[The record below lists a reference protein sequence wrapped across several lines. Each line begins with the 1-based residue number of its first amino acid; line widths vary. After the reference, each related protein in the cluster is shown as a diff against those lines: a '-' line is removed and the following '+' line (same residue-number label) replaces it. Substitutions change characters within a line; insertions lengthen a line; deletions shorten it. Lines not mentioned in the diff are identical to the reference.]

1 MKRITLFSVVAVL
14 LLTGTSS
21 ADLIVS
27 EFVSGEN
34 VTLDEGSGNYWYWNH
49 ADFVNM
55 TYGQQITAIN
65 LLGTYG
71 GIAGGWH
78 LATLPEMEVLWTNSQ
93 TDIMAAFGSGSPSVT
108 GLDFYSIS
116 RYELQKVGEGSHS
129 VAGGNTVPWLPLIF
143 ISRFDTDVYPYLGAW
158 VVSDHAVIPLPSS
171 LILAATGL
179 LPSML
184 GLNRWRRKH

>member
-78 LATLPEMEVLWTNSQ
+78 LATFPEIDVLWTNSQ
-93 TDIMAAFGSGSPSVT
+93 TDIMAAFGSLSGT
-108 GLDFYSIS
+108 GDAFSSYG
-116 RYELQKVGEGSHS
+116 RYEQQFVPDTH
-129 VAGGNTVPWLPLIF
+129 VIAGGSNIGIWQFPAF
-143 ISRFDTDVYPYLGAW
+143 ISRFDSDVYPNLGAW
-158 VVSDHAVIPLPSS
+158 VVSDHAVVPLPSS